1 MSDITYSLWI
11 ALRVSI
17 LLDVL
22 AIAVLWAS
30 EWRMNRSIKAVKFFT
45 RHRDALAYMKLA
57 VKVMGRVTG
66 LMFLALVLS
75 MAIGAP
81 WTVWAVLVFFMLALV
96 ASALIHKWP
105 RRDKSYK
112 YTLKENLAYIIV
124 LLWIV
129 FSSAVTVAMAVLWPH
144 V

>member
-1 MSDITYSLWI
+1 MSDLTYSLWI

-17 LLDVL
+17 IIDVL
-22 AIAVLWAS
+22 AIAVLWVS
-30 EWRMNRSIKAVKFFT
+30 EWRMNRSIKAMQFFA

-66 LMFLALVLS
+66 VVFLALVLS

-81 WTVWAVLVFFMLALV
+81 WVVWGVLAFFV
-96 ASALIHKWP
+96 AAIFASTRIHKWP
-105 RRDKSYK
+105 RRDRGYK
-112 YTLKENLAYIIV
+112 YTMKENFAYLCV
-124 LLWIV
+124 ALWIV